1 MFDYSAFIQILSIV
15 LTAATTIIVA
25 VVQVRASKKEKE
37 NKETQR
43 LQAEINKQKEDT
55 RHAAELRQEKQLE
68 SVAKS
73 VNKIEDEISG
83 IKQDQEVMKQQL
95 DRVVQVSL
103 FNVQFSNE
111 INTALGVLSDSIIDQ
126 TADETLRKS
135 MQEHRKRTAALQTSL
150 YETTL

>member
-55 RHAAELRQEKQLE
+55 RHAAEIRQEKQLE

-73 VNKIEDEISG
+73 VNKIEEEITG

-135 MQEHRKRTAALQTSL
+135 MQEHRKRTAELQTSL

>member
-55 RHAAELRQEKQLE
+55 RHAAELRQQKQLE

-73 VNKIEDEISG
+73 VNKIEEEVKG
-83 IKQDQEVMKQQL
+83 IKQDQEEMKQQL

-135 MQEHRKRTAALQTSL
+135 MQEHRKRTAKLQTSL